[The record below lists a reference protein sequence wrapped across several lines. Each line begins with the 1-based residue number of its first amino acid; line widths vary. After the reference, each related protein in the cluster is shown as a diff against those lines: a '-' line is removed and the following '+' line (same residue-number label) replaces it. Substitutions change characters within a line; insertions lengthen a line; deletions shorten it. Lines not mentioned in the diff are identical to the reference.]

1 MVPQRFCEG
10 LCGASKGFVKAFKAF
25 IKLFAAPQK
34 SVKIKVSFPLISGSG
49 QEGLSVA
56 IKMSIGL
63 RFNIS
68 LTLYS
73 PTPKKVKHTQTIRR
87 LLPMNCLSVLDR
99 FVGLTRKG
107 LITKVKVS

>member
-73 PTPKKVKHTQTIRR
+73 PTPQKGQTHSNNSSAIANE
-87 LLPMNCLSVLDR
+87 LFEC
-99 FVGLTRKG
+99 T
-107 LITKVKVS
+107 